1 MSNVNKRVK
10 SQILSAAEWLAEGK
24 TLTPLDA
31 LNLFG
36 SMRLSSIIHE
46 LRKYGAIIET
56 ETVKNQNGSLHAKYY
71 VKSEN
76 IGALIN
82 SMIFLKHPSVQVR
95 SYV

>member
-1 MSNVNKRVK
+1 MNYMNMKFSYRYQHEKTQNLT
-10 SQILSAAEWLAEGK
+10 ILK
-24 TLTPLDA
+24 TRLV

-56 ETVKNQNGSLHAKYY
+56 EPVKNQNGSLHAKYY

-76 IGALIN
+76 MGALRN